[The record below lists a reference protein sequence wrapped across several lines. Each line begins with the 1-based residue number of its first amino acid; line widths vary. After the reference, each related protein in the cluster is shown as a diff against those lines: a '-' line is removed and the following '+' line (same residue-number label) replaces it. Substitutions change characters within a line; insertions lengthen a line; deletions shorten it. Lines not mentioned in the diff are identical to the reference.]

1 MLPKCLKYEI
11 STIVNLN
18 CVNILA
24 FPLTTV
30 VSKRQPDLL
39 TAASSKLCVITT
51 GSDSS
56 SVGGQ
61 EGGVYGVGFL
71 RNDKIIYGVCQ

>member
-1 MLPKCLKYEI
+1 MLEI
-11 STIVNLN
+11 WNFHNRKSQLRKHFG
-18 CVNILA
+18 
-24 FPLTTV
+24 FPSLTTV